1 MQRITRDQ
9 SLTYELSSLK
19 KPLISVEQGE
29 SFQLE
34 TWDAGS
40 GLVTSSADYV
50 KIRSSKNWQS
60 DPPKGNPVAGPI
72 FVEGAEKGDLLEITI
87 ESIEPVDYGWTMF
100 AHDIGPLGDS
110 IKWKDLSKGQIHIIK
125 HLPGPSGT
133 TRDGKGVLN
142 DKHTWDLSPMIGTI
156 AVAPDREVEST
167 ATGQGPFGGNL
178 DMRDVKEGTKVYLN
192 IYHTGGLLF
201 IGDVHGSQGDT
212 EYYGAADETAAT
224 VTASA
229 KVVKNKSIP
238 FVRLEKPESIISVF
252 SYRPLETAIH
262 EAVDDLMNWL
272 VEDYNFTSEEAYIHT
287 CVNPDFRINV
297 YQMVRMGSLE
307 YTVGAEIP
315 KKYLG

>member
-40 GLVTSSADYV
+40 GLVTSSDDYV

-192 IYHTGGLLF
+192 IYHSGGLLF

-229 KVVKNKSIP
+229 KVIKNKTIP
-238 FVRLEKPESIISVF
+238 SKIAS
-252 SYRPLETAIH
+252 
-262 EAVDDLMNWL
+262 
-272 VEDYNFTSEEAYIHT
+272 
-287 CVNPDFRINV
+287 
-297 YQMVRMGSLE
+297 
-307 YTVGAEIP
+307 
-315 KKYLG
+315 